1 MVSRSLLSSINLKDN
16 EKSMKISPKELS
28 EIRKGLA
35 CQMLK
40 MKVDNDKKAIDRIED
55 LLNRLDEMEDEFYN
69 ALRDEKNNNSN

>member
-40 MKVDNDKKAIDRIED
+40 MKVENDKKAIDRIEG
-55 LLNRLDEMEDEFYN
+55 LLNRLDEMEDEFYT
-69 ALRDEKNNNSN
+69 ALRSE

>member
-1 MVSRSLLSSINLKDN
+1 
-16 EKSMKISPKELS
+16 MKISPKELS

-55 LLNRLDEMEDEFYN
+55 LLNRLDEMEDEFYT
-69 ALRDEKNNNSN
+69 ALRSE